1 MKSACESI
9 PVKRSRHRAG
19 AFAASLTLTVAITA
33 SLTGCSKPLF
43 PDNTYRTQ
51 YDHYDRLRGEFVEA
65 RQTDAYGRPVP
76 ALRQRLRQR

>member
-1 MKSACESI
+1 MVREREEW
-9 PVKRSRHRAG
+9 RSRA
-19 AFAASLTLTVAITA
+19 AAIAALASLVAITLGA
-33 SLTGCSKPLF
+33 AGCSKPLF

-65 RQTDAYGRPVP
+65 RQTDPYGRPVP